1 MINKIPN
8 IQALCWQAFSLS
20 VALTIFQKVSSLIFA
35 VFIVLSL
42 SHGFKRTNNRAFN
55 FYAVVLGLFFLYMC
69 VRDYVNYSPM
79 FWKKTEK
86 NLSIIAILPIFYSP
100 ISVSK
105 KVINRTFYYI
115 IIVMF
120 IVLCTSYSV
129 AVYRSGQLYPID
141 NGESF
146 FYSNPFSRQEYT
158 KLFGSIH
165 PGYLSMFI
173 LISLVFIFEIIL
185 KSEVVLKKVGLALI
199 FIFFTINVLIL
210 SSKTALFLLFLIL
223 IYYALKI
230 LFRKKWLI
238 YTVPIVFLFAVFMAF
253 LIRGDK
259 QLNYRLDSESSIS
272 YQYKYEQWT
281 ASWELITENWL
292 FGVSG
297 VDLQPKLND
306 VYDAKNYNLSL
317 KEGLNS
323 HNQYLQTFAA
333 YGVIGILFLLFILF
347 FPFKWAIYSPLY
359 FWFLFLF
366 IVFNIFESSFARYDS
381 IFFFFTLNS
390 LFLKYNSQ
398 WRF

>member
-1 MINKIPN
+1 
-8 IQALCWQAFSLS
+8 
-20 VALTIFQKVSSLIFA
+20 
-35 VFIVLSL
+35 
-42 SHGFKRTNNRAFN
+42 
-55 FYAVVLGLFFLYMC
+55 
-69 VRDYVNYSPM
+69 M